1 LRVLKNRVPRRIF
14 KPKTKELAGDW
25 KGLHEEELCNLYA
38 SPNIIKLV
46 KSRGMVWV
54 GHVACVGDV

>member
-14 KPKTKELAGDW
+14 RPKRKEVVGDW
-25 KGLHEEELCNLYA
+25 RRLHYKELCNMYA